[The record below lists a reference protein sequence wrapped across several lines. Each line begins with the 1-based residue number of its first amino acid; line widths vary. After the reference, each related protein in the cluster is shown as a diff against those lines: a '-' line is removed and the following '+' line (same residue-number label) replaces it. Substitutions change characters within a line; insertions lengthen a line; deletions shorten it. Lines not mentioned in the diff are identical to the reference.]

1 MIRSS
6 PVLMLACLTACSAN
20 STPPAPGA
28 PVPADLTAELT
39 APCPQLSQIWD
50 PLVATLV
57 RVSQVDARIYEECRL
72 HHAGVVNAYV
82 ESRAEII
89 RHNEGRSLSKPT
101 EKNILIPP

>member
-1 MIRSS
+1 MIRFS

-20 STPPAPGA
+20 STPLAPAA
-28 PVPADLTAELT
+28 PVPVELTAELS
-39 APCPQLSQIWD
+39 APCPPLSLIWD

-57 RVSQVDARIYEECRL
+57 RISQDDARVYEECRL

-89 RHNEGRSLSKPT
+89 RHNEGRPPPILSPGGAT
-101 EKNILIPP
+101 VPP